1 VFSYQLCGLH
11 VVCWFP
17 GVIAFRVP
25 LPFDQVLEFTSLIMM
40 GSDSF
45 DFILR
50 FAFVLHFAFV
60 LCFAFVLH
68 FTFDHVRWWPREV
81 LAVFFCFDVGREE

>member
-1 VFSYQLCGLH
+1 MIFSYQLWGAH

-25 LPFDQVLEFTSLIMM
+25 LPLDQILEFTSLIAM

-45 DFILR
+45 DFIL
-50 FAFVLHFAFV
+50 HFA
-60 LCFAFVLH
+60 
-68 FTFDHVRWWPREV
+68 FDHVRRRPRVV
-81 LAVFFCFDVGREE
+81 LTVFFCFDVRRKE